1 MDKNN
6 KTREVIK
13 RILNYTKPYKIYLL
27 GAIIS
32 AVISVLMA
40 LFNPILI
47 GRGIDF
53 MIGPGAVNY
62 KGILKIVMI
71 LIIIIGLG
79 SFFQWLLTL
88 STNILTYRTVKDIRI
103 DVFEK
108 LNRVPLEY
116 IDEHSHGD
124 LISRV
129 VNDVEMVTDGLLQ
142 GFTQF
147 FTGIVTIIGTLFFM
161 LSINPLITLVVVVLT
176 PLSFFVAAFISRRT
190 HSLFVDQSE
199 IQGELSGYIEEL
211 VGNQKI
217 VKTFNYEARAQ
228 NEFENINSELYETGV
243 GAQFYSSITRPAAR
257 FINALIYAS
266 VGIIGAISAVNGGLS
281 VGQVSSFL
289 IYANKYTTPFSEVTG
304 VITQLQTAL
313 ASAERIFQ
321 VLDTLNESQDK
332 PGAIVMKETSGRVDL
347 KDVEFSYDPSYKLIE
362 NLDIAAKPGQK
373 IAIVGPSGSGKTTII
388 NLLMRFYDVDSG
400 VIEIDKINIKDMTR
414 SSMRSLFG
422 MVLQETWLY
431 KASVRDNIAYG
442 RPSATDKEVIAAAK
456 LARAHD
462 FIKSLPEGY
471 DTIISGEGSRIS
483 HGQKQLLCIARVM
496 LVDPPMLILDEATS
510 SIDTMTELRVQSAF
524 ETLMEGRTTFV
535 VAHRLS
541 TIQEADMI
549 LVLDDGNII
558 EKGTHDELLDK
569 GGFYYDLYNSQFAPV

>member
-228 NEFENINSELYETGV
+228 NEFENINSELYEIGV
-243 GAQFYSSITRPAAR
+243 DAQFYSSITRPAAR

-266 VGIIGAISAVNGGLS
+266 VGIIGAIGAVNGGLS